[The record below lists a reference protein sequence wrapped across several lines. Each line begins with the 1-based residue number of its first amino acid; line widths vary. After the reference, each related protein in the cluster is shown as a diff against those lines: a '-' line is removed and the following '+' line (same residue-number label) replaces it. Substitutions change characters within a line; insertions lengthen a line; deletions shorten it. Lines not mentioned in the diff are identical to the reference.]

1 MGLISFYV
9 TTFENGVGIFNKNEG
24 LHLYFESLETIM
36 TPSITLRIDNAF
48 DSIEKIDEN
57 ISTSIFTLYIFT
69 AHME

>member
-57 ISTSIFTLYIFT
+57 ISTSIFTL
-69 AHME
+69 